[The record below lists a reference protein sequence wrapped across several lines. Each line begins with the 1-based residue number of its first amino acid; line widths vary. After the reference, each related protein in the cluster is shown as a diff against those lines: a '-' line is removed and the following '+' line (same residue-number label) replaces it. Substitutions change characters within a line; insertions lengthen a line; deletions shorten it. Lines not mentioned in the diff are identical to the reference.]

1 MRYFIQLSYDGTNYH
16 GWQIQQNAHS
26 VQEEVEKAL
35 AVIAREKI
43 EVVGAGRT
51 DTGVHAAFSRSPCPG
66 RRP

>member
-16 GWQIQQNAHS
+16 GWQIQQNARS

-35 AVIAREKI
+35 SMIAREKV

-51 DTGVHAAFSRSPCPG
+51 DTGVHASFYI
-66 RRP
+66 